1 MKSPF
6 FRIHLPKT
14 HISTEVHG
22 IQKVKVDSYNK
33 NVGTPVLAEPCAVF
47 FFLTLRAVQLFYCF
61 ENGRKLDLRTLSQIF
76 SLACL
81 KFI

>member
-6 FRIHLPKT
+6 FKINLPKT

-22 IQKVKVDSYNK
+22 IQKVKVNSYNK
-33 NVGTPVLAEPCAVF
+33 KVGTPVLAEPCAV

-61 ENGRKLDLRTLSQIF
+61 ENGRKLDLCTLSQIF
-76 SLACL
+76 SSACL